1 MEYCSRK
8 ELRLG
13 CLCFIG
19 LGSLF
24 VWATGNGGMMTDDCN
39 ADGYVNS
46 IYTIGIGSVNEHGVS
61 TYYGEQCPSQM
72 AVTYCSGKHSSTD
85 FSNSNANVITTYLH
99 HKCTNHFVG
108 TSSAAPLAAAIFA
121 LVLEANPKLTWRD
134 VQHLVFQTAKKTS
147 PYDLGWRVNGC
158 GKPYNHKFGFGVL
171 NAESLVTLAKNWTTV
186 PKQKSCHFH
195 LNFKNGD
202 IPSRHHFKL
211 NFTTDGCQKC
221 SNKSENGTCKNAITK
236 LEHVVVNITLKH
248 RRRGDL
254 SIDLISPS
262 GTISHML
269 HKRPYD
275 GSTAGL
281 KGWTFMTLFNWCE
294 NPKGTWQLVFTDND
308 FGYSHE
314 RDVRDMEEVYI
325 KELDKEKQ
333 NRESTSK
340 GIMEDKE
347 DASVTVN
354 AEKQVYDRAE
364 KREENDDDNSGYDY
378 PSKREYQ
385 YNYGKGLF
393 NGKGRYNDNRYY
405 NKRSRDYDEIHDKY
419 YNRYKRSRRGISTS
433 EDVETD
439 ENEDKTD
446 FVLYKRRN
454 EKFTVK
460 YEDKKLQNSLL
471 AGLVQYISVTFYGY

>member
-1 MEYCSRK
+1 
-8 ELRLG
+8 
-13 CLCFIG
+13 
-19 LGSLF
+19 
-24 VWATGNGGMMTDDCN
+24 
-39 ADGYVNS
+39 
-46 IYTIGIGSVNEHGVS
+46 
-61 TYYGEQCPSQM
+61 
-72 AVTYCSGKHSSTD
+72 
-85 FSNSNANVITTYLH
+85 
-99 HKCTNHFVG
+99 
-108 TSSAAPLAAAIFA
+108 
-121 LVLEANPKLTWRD
+121 
-134 VQHLVFQTAKKTS
+134 
-147 PYDLGWRVNGC
+147 
-158 GKPYNHKFGFGVL
+158 
-171 NAESLVTLAKNWTTV
+171 
-186 PKQKSCHFH
+186 
-195 LNFKNGD
+195 
-202 IPSRHHFKL
+202 
-211 NFTTDGCQKC
+211 
-221 SNKSENGTCKNAITK
+221 
-236 LEHVVVNITLKH
+236 
-248 RRRGDL
+248 
-254 SIDLISPS
+254 
-262 GTISHML
+262 ML

-308 FGYSHE
+308 IGYSHE

-333 NRESTSK
+333 SRESTSK

-364 KREENDDDNSGYDY
+364 KREENDDDNSDYDY

-385 YNYGKGLF
+385 YNYGKALF
-393 NGKGRYNDNRYY
+393 NGKGRYNDNQYY

-460 YEDKKLQNSLL
+460 YEDKKLQSSLL